1 MNSAREKCAE
11 VFALADIKIN
21 GDNPSD
27 IQVHNDKLFT
37 RLLSDGSLGLGE
49 GYMDEWWDA
58 ESVDG
63 LICKLLKYDLASK
76 INPYKI
82 IALALRAKLTNMQ
95 KLTRAFQVGEQHYDT
110 GNRLFEIMLDRRL
123 TYTCGYWRNADN
135 LDDAQEAKLDLVC
148 RKIGVKAGQHILDIG
163 CGWGSFA
170 KFAAQNYQAKVTGIT
185 VSSEQAAYAQN
196 LCSNLPVE
204 IRVQDYRLLNEQF
217 DHIVSLGMF
226 EHVGDK
232 NFASYFQVANQCL
245 KEGGLFLLH
254 TIGAIE
260 SKLTP
265 DPWVHKYIFPNGHIP
280 SLANIT
286 LAIEKLFVLEDVHN
300 FGAYYDKTLMAWF
313 ANFDAGWQ
321 ELKTQYSERFYRMW
335 KYYLLAC
342 AGAFRARDLQLWQI
356 ILSKGGVDG
365 VYERLS

>member
-1 MNSAREKCAE
+1 MNAAREKCAE
-11 VFALADIKIN
+11 VLALADIKIN
-21 GDNPSD
+21 GENPYD
-27 IQVHNDKLFT
+27 IQVHNDKLFD

-49 GYMDEWWDA
+49 GYMDQWWDA

-95 KLTRAFQVGEQHYDT
+95 KLKRAFQVGEQHYDT

-123 TYTCGYWRNADN
+123 TYTCGYWKNADN

-148 RKIGVKAGQHILDIG
+148 RKIGLKAGQHVLDIG

-170 KFAAQNYQAKVTGIT
+170 KFAAENYQAKVTGIT
-185 VSSEQAAYAQN
+185 VSSEQAAYAQE
-196 LCSNLPVE
+196 LCSKLPVE

-217 DHIVSLGMF
+217 DHIISLGMF
-226 EHVGDK
+226 EHVGYK

-245 KEGGLFLLH
+245 KEEGLFLLH

-260 SKLTP
+260 SKPTP
-265 DPWVHKYIFPNGHIP
+265 DPWIHKYIFPNGHIP

-313 ANFDAGWQ
+313 ANFDVGWQ
-321 ELKTQYSERFYRMW
+321 ELKAHYSERFYRMW

-356 ILSKGGVDG
+356 VLSKGGVDG
-365 VYERLS
+365 VYKRLS